1 MQTDF
6 LQYIFQAINNL
17 LTQNLGFFDAMGQ
30 NLFRSFATILVA
42 WFGIKSA
49 LASASGRPSFQFD
62 HFASLLLTISFGF
75 AMVNYY
81 STPIPGVGVS
91 FHNLVTNEAQ
101 FLSTQIDQAQL
112 QTVVTQVADFESR
125 MDSPGWGDILGTAI
139 YVIVTILL
147 AAAQAI
153 AIVVIAYGFI
163 ATAVCVLVGPVFV
176 PFFIVPKMEWLF
188 WGWFR
193 CFIQYAFYQVIAAA
207 VVYVIGNL
215 MLGALRLPPAGTLST
230 VQLIAWFPVLFIT
243 FLASIYV
250 LLKIPSLTNHIFS
263 GTAGGSSAGLLDAP
277 AAVLEQGD
285 VMDRDATFQDA
296 KRLYLEQY
304 GDPMV
309 TNTYLKIALAL
320 LSIVCVALALID
332 LRTIRTFQNF
342 RPLVIRIDDLG
353 RAEAINYH
361 NLEYKPQ
368 DAEAKYFLSQFC
380 ALYYRRNRYT
390 IQDDFSKSLYFLDGK
405 LADGILDAYRKDDII
420 KKFIT
425 NTAAPEIDVDVKK
438 VALEEMQ
445 TPPFRA
451 RVDFYMVYY
460 SPADHSELKRDLY
473 TANFVFVFKS
483 QVPNELIPIN
493 PLGMTITYFR
503 EDEAFK

>member
-1 MQTDF
+1 M
-6 LQYIFQAINNL
+6 NND
-17 LTQNLGFFDAMGQ
+17 Q
-30 NLFRSFATILVA
+30 SF
-42 WFGIKSA
+42 
-49 LASASGRPSFQFD
+49 
-62 HFASLLLTISFGF
+62 
-75 AMVNYY
+75 Y
-81 STPIPGVGVS
+81 
-91 FHNLVTNEAQ
+91 
-101 FLSTQIDQAQL
+101 
-112 QTVVTQVADFESR
+112 
-125 MDSPGWGDILGTAI
+125 
-139 YVIVTILL
+139 
-147 AAAQAI
+147 
-153 AIVVIAYGFI
+153 
-163 ATAVCVLVGPVFV
+163 
-176 PFFIVPKMEWLF
+176 
-188 WGWFR
+188 
-193 CFIQYAFYQVIAAA
+193 
-207 VVYVIGNL
+207 
-215 MLGALRLPPAGTLST
+215 
-230 VQLIAWFPVLFIT
+230 
-243 FLASIYV
+243 
-250 LLKIPSLTNHIFS
+250 
-263 GTAGGSSAGLLDAP
+263 
-277 AAVLEQGD
+277 
-285 VMDRDATFQDA
+285 DA
-296 KRLYLEQY
+296 KRLYLESC

-320 LSIVCVALALID
+320 LSVVCVALALID

-380 ALYYRRNRYT
+380 TLYYRRNRYT

-405 LADGILDAYRKDDII
+405 LANGILDAYRKDDII

-483 QVPNELIPIN
+483 PGPQRTHPHQSPGPERHLFPRGRGVQMKILRPSWKLRVAGGRLASSAQPPRAPSPSAHPVFALAHATALPIDLLPRHTRRASGGPPVLSGFPPAPEPSKRIKEK
-493 PLGMTITYFR
+493 PL
-503 EDEAFK
+503 DALA